1 MHNCTHYKERA
12 ERAAVN
18 RRTFDD
24 SYGRHALSLDHR
36 DGRIDVFW
44 LLDESGS
51 RPAGLHP
58 TRLMPGYQPRH
69 AS

>member
-1 MHNCTHYKERA
+1 MSATPRTRHEVC
-12 ERAAVN
+12 
-18 RRTFDD
+18 RTFDD
-24 SYGRHALSLDHR
+24 AYGRHSLLINHPAE